1 MTATGSTAN
10 LRPLG
15 IGEILDAALTVYR
28 KNFKTLFLAVLMV
41 VLPLTILDTLI
52 TASTTENAFNY
63 DEATTVQDEGSAI
76 AGGIARLLI
85 SLLSFSL
92 ATAACFHAVIR
103 GYLADG
109 TTWQESIR
117 FGFRKA
123 FPIILLSLLALLGLI
138 PMFILLILPGIWLAV
153 RWSVAAPALLA
164 EDLSPPSALGR
175 SFKLVGGRWWATF
188 GALVAMTILIS
199 ILQFIVG
206 LLIGGVFAA
215 GGSEIVAATI
225 FTLVTA
231 LAYAITL
238 PVQAAVF
245 TILYYD
251 LRVRKEGYDL
261 QLAAGGMGGGSA
273 PVPFGGDSASQG
285 TFGSPAP
292 AAFGSQPPAPSGG
305 FAPPA
310 APGEPPAA
318 PSGFG
323 PPAPPSAPPPAPQRD
338 PEAPGGGAAPTQQ

>member
-1 MTATGSTAN
+1 MTATGSTTN

-41 VLPLTILDTLI
+41 VLPLTILSTLI
-52 TASTTENAFNY
+52 TASTSENAFNY
-63 DEATTVQDEGSAI
+63 TETTTVEDQGSFI
-76 AGGIARLLI
+76 AGTIVTSLI
-85 SLLSFSL
+85 SLLSFGLS
-92 ATAACFHAVIR
+92 TAACFHAVIR

-117 FGFRKA
+117 FGLRKA
-123 FPIILLSLLALLGLI
+123 FPVIVLLILFGLGLI
-138 PMFILLILPGIWLAV
+138 PMFILLIIPGIWLTV
-153 RWSVAAPALLA
+153 RWSVAVPALLA
-164 EDLSPPSALGR
+164 EELSPPAALGR

-188 GALVAMTILIS
+188 GALLAMYILVV
-199 ILQFIVG
+199 ILQLIVG
-206 LLIGGVFAA
+206 VLMGALFATAENEVLIAA
-215 GGSEIVAATI
+215 VY
-225 FTLVTA
+225 TLFSA
-231 LAYAITL
+231 LASAITL
-238 PVQAAVF
+238 PVLAATV

-273 PVPFGGDSASQG
+273 PVPFGGDGASQG

-292 AAFGSQPPAPSGG
+292 AAFGSQSPAPSGG
-305 FAPPA
+305 FSPPA
-310 APGEPPAA
+310 APGEPAG